1 MTSTLTDGW
10 RLAVGTLTV
19 LPTRPPT
26 RVDAGVARATTVVA
40 PLAVAPV
47 AVASA
52 ALGWAVVWAGLP
64 TLVAGLLMVA
74 LTSWLTRAIHLDGLA
89 DTADGLGSGRPAD
102 RALQI
107 MKQGDVG
114 PMGVVTLIV
123 TLGLQ
128 AACFATLLARP
139 WGVVVAA
146 IAICAGRGALAVVAR
161 RGVPAARPDG
171 LGAVFASCL
180 PVGGVM
186 GLWAVLAV
194 ALAAGS
200 VLAGG
205 AWWLGPL
212 AAVLVLGAVA
222 YLVALAVRTLG
233 GITGDVLGAAV
244 EVATTVLLVV
254 LAR

>member
-1 MTSTLTDGW
+1 MAASTALMAPAAVIHVAVLAAGCGW
-10 RLAVGTLTV
+10 LLAV
-19 LPTRPPT
+19 
-26 RVDAGVARATTVVA
+26 
-40 PLAVAPV
+40 
-47 AVASA
+47 S
-52 ALGWAVVWAGLP
+52 GLP
-64 TLVAGLLMVA
+64 PLVVGLVMVG

-89 DTADGLGSGRPAD
+89 DTADGLGSGRPAV
-102 RALQI
+102 RALEI

-128 AACFATLLARP
+128 AACFASLLSRP
-139 WGVVVAA
+139 WGALVAA

-180 PVGGVM
+180 PVGAAA
-186 GLWAVLAV
+186 GLWVVLTVLLTGA
-194 ALAAGS
+194 S

-205 AWWLGPL
+205 AWWQGPL
-212 AAVLVLGAVA
+212 AAGLAVA
-222 YLVALAVRTLG
+222 AVVYLVALAVRRLG

-244 EVATTVLLVV
+244 ELASTVLLVV